1 MSKLI
6 KNDEPVM
13 IVSPKLAVLLG
24 DADKAIILQ
33 QIDYWLEHSNNIR
46 DGYKWVYN
54 SVADWQKQFLWIS
67 PSTLTRKLKSLEDQ
81 GLLIT
86 GNYNKRKFDKTK
98 WYRIDY
104 DEFNKI
110 EKAFSQNDQTI
121 MSFWVNGVSQNDITN
136 TREYTDN
143 NTDIINSNKFDY
155 NEFIEWFNKLADKD
169 LKNTEINRQYIKDL
183 LNDGYTKEDLVN
195 VIEYKVNEWK
205 DDDKMNK
212 YLRFRTLLSPNNFK
226 RYLQDAKES
235 LPSEPQKKKEKS
247 SAKREKRKDPIEELI
262 YQNKLF
268 LEKFPD
274 NEKVRA
280 ELKRLE
286 QIRDERK
293 RIDDLIYRYKL
304 FLSEHP
310 DNENEVIKAELK
322 RLEQIRDELNKIDE
336 QIHRGKLFLEKFPD
350 NEKIRKTT
358 EQLEQQR
365 QDMIEKAMI
374 LSE

>member
-143 NTDIINSNKFDY
+143 NTDTHNSNKFDY
-155 NEFIEWFNKLADKD
+155 NEFIEWFNKLADKN
-169 LKNTEINRQYIKDL
+169 LENTEINRQYIKDL
-183 LNDGYTKEDLVN
+183 LNKGYTKEDLVN

-212 YLRFRTLLSPNNFK
+212 YLRFSTLLSHNNFE
-226 RYLQDAKES
+226 RYLQDAKEF
-235 LPSEPQKKKEKS
+235 LPSEPQ
-247 SAKREKRKDPIEELI
+247 EKRKRKVPLKEKERDPIDKQI
-262 YQNKLF
+262 RQVKLF
-268 LEKFPD
+268 LENFSD
-274 NEKVRA
+274 
-280 ELKRLE
+280 
-286 QIRDERK
+286 
-293 RIDDLIYRYKL
+293 
-304 FLSEHP
+304 
-310 DNENEVIKAELK
+310 NEVIKAELK
-322 RLEQIRDELNKIDE
+322 KLEQIRDELNKIDE
-336 QIHRGKLFLEKFPD
+336 QIHQGKLDNENVRAKLKRLKQIRDELNKINDLIFGYKLFLSEHPD
-350 NEKIRKTT
+350 NEVTKKGIEK
-358 EQLEQQR
+358 LEQQR

>member
-6 KNDEPVM
+6 TNEEPVM
-13 IVSPKLAVLLG
+13 VISPKLAVLLG

-33 QIDYWLEHSNNIR
+33 QIDYWLDHSNNIR
-46 DGYKWVYN
+46 DGHKWVYN

-155 NEFIEWFNKLADKD
+155 NEFIEWFNELADKN
-169 LKNTEINRQYIKDL
+169 LENTEINRQYIKGL
-183 LNDGYTKEDLVN
+183 LNKGYTKEDLVN

-205 DDDKMNK
+205 DDEKMNR
-212 YLRFRTLLSPNNFK
+212 YLRFKTLLSPNNFE
-226 RYLQDAKES
+226 RYLQDAKEF

-247 SAKREKRKDPIEELI
+247 SAKREKIKDPIDEQI
-262 YQNKLF
+262 HQIKLF
-268 LEKFPD
+268 LENFSD
-274 NEKVRA
+274 NEG
-280 ELKRLE
+280 
-286 QIRDERK
+286 
-293 RIDDLIYRYKL
+293 
-304 FLSEHP
+304 
-310 DNENEVIKAELK
+310 IKAELK
-322 RLEQIRDELNKIDE
+322 KLEQIRDELNKIDE
-336 QIHRGKLFLEKFPD
+336 QIHQGKLDNENVRAKLKRLEQIKDGLNKINEQIYGGKLFLSENQD
-350 NEKIRKTT
+350 NEVIKKAT
-358 EQLEQQR
+358 EKLEQQR

>member
-6 KNDEPVM
+6 TNEEPVM
-13 IVSPKLAVLLG
+13 VISPKLAVLLG

-33 QIDYWLEHSNNIR
+33 QIDYWLDHSNNIR
-46 DGYKWVYN
+46 DGHKWVYN
-54 SVADWQKQFLWIS
+54 SVADWKRHFPWIS
-67 PSTLTRKLKSLEDQ
+67 TSTITRKLKSLEDQ

-104 DEFNKI
+104 DEFKKI

-121 MSFWVNGVSQNDITN
+121 MSFWVNGVSQNDKTN

-155 NEFIEWFNKLADKD
+155 NEFIEWFNELADKD

-205 DDDKMNK
+205 DNEKMNR
-212 YLRFRTLLSPNNFK
+212 YLRFKTLLSPNNFE
-226 RYLQDAKES
+226 RYLQDAKEF
-235 LPSEPQKKKEKS
+235 LPSEPQKEKKRKVPLKEKE
-247 SAKREKRKDPIEELI
+247 RDPIEEKI
-262 YQNKLF
+262 NQYKLF

-274 NEKVRA
+274 NEIIRKA
-280 ELKRLE
+280 LERLE
-286 QIRDERK
+286 QQKQDNDWK
-293 RIDDLIYRYKL
+293 GDD
-304 FLSEHP
+304 F
-310 DNENEVIKAELK
+310 
-322 RLEQIRDELNKIDE
+322 
-336 QIHRGKLFLEKFPD
+336 
-350 NEKIRKTT
+350 
-358 EQLEQQR
+358 
-365 QDMIEKAMI
+365 
-374 LSE
+374 

>member
-104 DEFNKI
+104 DKFNKI

-155 NEFIEWFNKLADKD
+155 NEFIEWFNELADKN
-169 LKNTEINRQYIKDL
+169 LENTEINRQYIKGL
-183 LNDGYTKEDLVN
+183 LNKGYTKEDLVN

-247 SAKREKRKDPIEELI
+247 SAKREKIKDPIDEQI
-262 YQNKLF
+262 HQIKLF
-268 LEKFPD
+268 LENFSD
-274 NEKVRA
+274 NEG
-280 ELKRLE
+280 
-286 QIRDERK
+286 
-293 RIDDLIYRYKL
+293 
-304 FLSEHP
+304 
-310 DNENEVIKAELK
+310 IKAELK
-322 RLEQIRDELNKIDE
+322 KLEQIRDELNKIDE
-336 QIHRGKLFLEKFPD
+336 QIHQGKLDNENVRAELKRLEQIKDGLNKINEQIYGGKLFLSENPD
-350 NEKIRKTT
+350 NEVIKKAT
-358 EQLEQQR
+358 EKLEQQR

>member
-155 NEFIEWFNKLADKD
+155 NEFIEWFNELADK
-169 LKNTEINRQYIKDL
+169 NFRNVETNRQYIKDL
-183 LNDGYTKEDLVN
+183 LNGGYTKEDIVN

-205 DDDKMNK
+205 DSEEMNK
-212 YLRFRTLLSPNNFK
+212 YLRFSTLLSPNNFE
-226 RYLQDAKES
+226 RYLQDAKEF

-247 SAKREKRKDPIEELI
+247 SAKREKRKVDPIDELI
-262 YQNKLF
+262 YKNKLF

-274 NEKVRA
+274 NEIVR
-280 ELKRLE
+280 EKLE
-286 QIRDERK
+286 D
-293 RIDDLIYRYKL
+293 
-304 FLSEHP
+304 
-310 DNENEVIKAELK
+310 
-322 RLEQIRDELNKIDE
+322 LEQIRDELN
-336 QIHRGKLFLEKFPD
+336 R
-350 NEKIRKTT
+350 
-358 EQLEQQR
+358 
-365 QDMIEKAMI
+365 

>member
-205 DDDKMNK
+205 DSEKMNM
-212 YLRFRTLLSPNNFK
+212 YLRFSTLLSPNHFEE
-226 RYLQDAKES
+226 YLQDAKDF
-235 LPSEPQKKKEKS
+235 LPSEPQ
-247 SAKREKRKDPIEELI
+247 EKRKRKVPLKEKERDP
-262 YQNKLF
+262 
-268 LEKFPD
+268 
-274 NEKVRA
+274 
-280 ELKRLE
+280 
-286 QIRDERK
+286 
-293 RIDDLIYRYKL
+293 
-304 FLSEHP
+304 
-310 DNENEVIKAELK
+310 
-322 RLEQIRDELNKIDE
+322 IDE

-350 NEKIRKTT
+350 NENVRAELKRLEQIRDERNRIDDKIHQYKLFLSEHPDNEKIRK
-358 EQLEQQR
+358 ELERLEQQR

>member
-104 DEFNKI
+104 DKFNKI

-155 NEFIEWFNKLADKD
+155 KKFIEWFNELADKD
-169 LKNTEINRQYIKDL
+169 LKNTEINRQYIKD
-183 LNDGYTKEDLVN
+183 
-195 VIEYKVNEWK
+195 
-205 DDDKMNK
+205 
-212 YLRFRTLLSPNNFK
+212 
-226 RYLQDAKES
+226 
-235 LPSEPQKKKEKS
+235 
-247 SAKREKRKDPIEELI
+247 
-262 YQNKLF
+262 
-268 LEKFPD
+268 
-274 NEKVRA
+274 
-280 ELKRLE
+280 
-286 QIRDERK
+286 
-293 RIDDLIYRYKL
+293 
-304 FLSEHP
+304 
-310 DNENEVIKAELK
+310 
-322 RLEQIRDELNKIDE
+322 
-336 QIHRGKLFLEKFPD
+336 
-350 NEKIRKTT
+350 
-358 EQLEQQR
+358 
-365 QDMIEKAMI
+365 
-374 LSE
+374 

>member
-110 EKAFSQNDQTI
+110 EKAFSQND
-121 MSFWVNGVSQNDITN
+121 ITN

-155 NEFIEWFNKLADKD
+155 NEFIEWFNELADK
-169 LKNTEINRQYIKDL
+169 NFRNVETNRQYIKDL
-183 LNDGYTKEDLVN
+183 LNDGYTKEDIVN

-205 DDDKMNK
+205 DSEEMNK
-212 YLRFRTLLSPNNFK
+212 YLRFSTLLSPNNFE
-226 RYLQDAKES
+226 RYLQDAKEF

-247 SAKREKRKDPIEELI
+247 RS
-262 YQNKLF
+262 Y
-268 LEKFPD
+268 
-274 NEKVRA
+274 
-280 ELKRLE
+280 
-286 QIRDERK
+286 
-293 RIDDLIYRYKL
+293 
-304 FLSEHP
+304 
-310 DNENEVIKAELK
+310 
-322 RLEQIRDELNKIDE
+322 
-336 QIHRGKLFLEKFPD
+336 
-350 NEKIRKTT
+350 
-358 EQLEQQR
+358 
-365 QDMIEKAMI
+365 
-374 LSE
+374 

>member
-6 KNDEPVM
+6 TNEKP
-13 IVSPKLAVLLG
+13 IVVLPSLAKLLG
-24 DADKAIILQ
+24 INEAIILQ
-33 QIDYWLEHSNNIR
+33 QIHYWLERSNNIH
-46 DGYKWVYN
+46 DGYRWVYN
-54 SVADWQKQFLWIS
+54 SIKDWNEQFKWLS
-67 PSTLTRKLKSLEDQ
+67 EPTLKRKFKSLEDQ

-86 GNYNKRKFDKTK
+86 GNYNKKKFDKTK

-104 DEFNKI
+104 NLLNEMGQRLY
-110 EKAFSQNDQTI
+110 QNDTTI
-121 MSFWVNGVSQNDITN
+121 VSNCTNGKYQNDLTN
-136 TREYTDN
+136 TRDYTEN
-143 NTDIINSNKFDY
+143 NTDTYNSNEFDY

-205 DDDKMNK
+205 DNEKMNR
-212 YLRFRTLLSPNNFK
+212 YLRFKTLLSPNHFEE
-226 RYLQDAKES
+226 YLQDAKDF
-235 LPSEPQKKKEKS
+235 LPSEPQKKKEES
-247 SAKREKRKDPIEELI
+247 SAKEEKRKVDPIDELI

-274 NEKVRA
+274 NENVRA

-286 QIRDERK
+286 QIRDERN
-293 RIDDLIYRYKL
+293 RIDDKIHQYKL

-310 DNENEVIKAELK
+310 DNEET
-322 RLEQIRDELNKIDE
+322 
-336 QIHRGKLFLEKFPD
+336 G
-350 NEKIRKTT
+350 EKIRK
-358 EQLEQQR
+358 ELERLEQQR

>member
-155 NEFIEWFNKLADKD
+155 NEFIEWFNELADK
-169 LKNTEINRQYIKDL
+169 NFRNVETNRQ
-183 LNDGYTKEDLVN
+183 YTKEDIVN

-205 DDDKMNK
+205 DSEEMNK
-212 YLRFRTLLSPNNFK
+212 YLRFSTLLSPNNFE
-226 RYLQDAKES
+226 RYLQDAKEF

-247 SAKREKRKDPIEELI
+247 SAKREKRKVDPIDELI
-262 YQNKLF
+262 YKNKLF

-274 NEKVRA
+274 NEIVR
-280 ELKRLE
+280 EKLE
-286 QIRDERK
+286 D
-293 RIDDLIYRYKL
+293 
-304 FLSEHP
+304 
-310 DNENEVIKAELK
+310 
-322 RLEQIRDELNKIDE
+322 LEQIRDELN
-336 QIHRGKLFLEKFPD
+336 R
-350 NEKIRKTT
+350 
-358 EQLEQQR
+358 
-365 QDMIEKAMI
+365 

>member
-104 DEFNKI
+104 DKFNKI

-205 DDDKMNK
+205 DSEKMNM
-212 YLRFRTLLSPNNFK
+212 YLRFSTLLSPNHFEE
-226 RYLQDAKES
+226 YLQDAKDF
-235 LPSEPQKKKEKS
+235 LPSEPQ
-247 SAKREKRKDPIEELI
+247 EKRKRKVPLKEKERDP
-262 YQNKLF
+262 
-268 LEKFPD
+268 
-274 NEKVRA
+274 
-280 ELKRLE
+280 
-286 QIRDERK
+286 
-293 RIDDLIYRYKL
+293 
-304 FLSEHP
+304 
-310 DNENEVIKAELK
+310 
-322 RLEQIRDELNKIDE
+322 IDE

-350 NEKIRKTT
+350 NENVRAELKRLEQIRDERNRIDDKIHQYKLFLSEHPDNEETGEKIRK
-358 EQLEQQR
+358 ELERLEQQR